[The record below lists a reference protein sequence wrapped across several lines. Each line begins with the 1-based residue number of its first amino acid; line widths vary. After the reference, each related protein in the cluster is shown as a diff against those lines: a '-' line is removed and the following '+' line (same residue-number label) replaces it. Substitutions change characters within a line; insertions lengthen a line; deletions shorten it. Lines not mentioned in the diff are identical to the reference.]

1 MALSLLES
9 GASMCG
15 LNLQWGSFSVATL
28 QELLYTESVFDAFS
42 HDIRSAKNKKDNK
55 DRVSSVQL
63 GEEITLLGVPGD
75 TLQGHMKTHTPES
88 HRQDF
93 AKDADHTYF
102 RDASMNGGIQP
113 EGSLPQTFYMSQY
126 RRDATKTQ
134 RMLDL
139 NRNWDAR
146 NKDSLHRI
154 TGKRL

>member
-1 MALSLLES
+1 MYLPF
-9 GASMCG
+9 
-15 LNLQWGSFSVATL
+15 Q
-28 QELLYTESVFDAFS
+28 
-42 HDIRSAKNKKDNK
+42 
-55 DRVSSVQL
+55 
-63 GEEITLLGVPGD
+63 
-75 TLQGHMKTHTPES
+75 S

-102 RDASMNGGIQP
+102 RDATMNGGIQP

-154 TGKRL
+154 TGKR